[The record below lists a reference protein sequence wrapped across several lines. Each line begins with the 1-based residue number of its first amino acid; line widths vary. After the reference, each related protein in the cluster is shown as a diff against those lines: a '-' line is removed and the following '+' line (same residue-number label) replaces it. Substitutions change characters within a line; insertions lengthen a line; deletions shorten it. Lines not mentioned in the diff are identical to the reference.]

1 MSRRPSLSAAL
12 VAAFA
17 AAFTLVAAS
26 HLEAQSSTV
35 RVTIAGGPHAG
46 TYEMK
51 DVCDASGTWYP
62 SMSMMAWAT
71 TAIGPNALKS
81 IEFFT
86 ASVKGKPDGFALVVT
101 MQPQGKQVAYEIYA
115 IPPEMHPPGRT
126 LPVKGRGSVTV
137 QQTATGETATFR
149 GVTADGVRMEG
160 SVDCRK
166 P

>member
-1 MSRRPSLSAAL
+1 VTILARAA
-12 VAAFA
+12 VFA
-17 AAFTLVAAS
+17 AAFTLLAAS
-26 HLEAQSSTV
+26 HLEAQSSTI

-51 DVCDASGTWYP
+51 DVCDASGSWFP
-62 SMSMMAWAT
+62 SMFMMAWAT
-71 TAIGPNALKS
+71 SPIGPNALKS

-86 ASVKGKPDGFALVVT
+86 ASVKGKPDGFAVVVT
-101 MQPQGKQVAYEIYA
+101 LQPKGEQIAYEICA
-115 IPPEMHPPGRT
+115 IPPELHPPGRT

-149 GVTADGVRMEG
+149 GETKDEVRMEG

-166 P
+166 R

>member
-1 MSRRPSLSAAL
+1 MTSLSRAA
-12 VAAFA
+12 ASA

-26 HLEAQSSTV
+26 QLDAQSSTV

-62 SMSMMAWAT
+62 SMFMMAYT
-71 TAIGPNALKS
+71 VGTVGPKTPRS

-101 MQPQGKQVAYEIYA
+101 FTQPGKSTPYEIYA
-115 IPPEMHPPGRT
+115 IPPELHPPGRT
-126 LPVKGRGSVTV
+126 LPVKGRGSVADR
-137 QQTATGETATFR
+137 QTATGETATFR

-160 SVDCRK
+160 SVDCRPK
-166 P
+166 